1 MEGPQEGTPER
12 LLLRIPE
19 VAEVLGIGRTK
30 IYEMIATGELPTV
43 RFGRAVRVSVNT
55 LQKWI
60 AERERRSIPESLQ
73 YNAQRSNILKERTVA

>member
-1 MEGPQEGTPER
+1 MEDPQEGTPER

-55 LQKWI
+55 LQKWV
-60 AERERRSIPESLQ
+60 AEREQRSITESLQ
-73 YNAQRSNILKERTVA
+73 YNAQRSDILKERTEA

>member
-12 LLLRIPE
+12 LLLCIPE

-55 LQKWI
+55 LQKWV
-60 AERERRSIPESLQ
+60 AEREQRSIPEYLQ